1 MGSLVWLAICA
12 AVMAGVGTRTWAV
25 WRRGPDVPWA
35 KRWEAASA
43 LLGALGFTVFILA
56 LVARAEGA
64 VFTGVAV
71 AVVLLWGLA
80 AGCVVAEKAVRRQEA
95 QEVRRAWRTKGLFV
109 EARMWAPRTVWIA
122 WVVGGCL
129 LAAGALTVWAAQTRL
144 DSAASARPEEI
155 VAQAQELSASAA
167 IVMSTAL
174 VVSVLCGTVHA
185 VARRRRDAE
194 HARVLDAAQQ
204 LAAPADSG

>member
-1 MGSLVWLAICA
+1 M
-12 AVMAGVGTRTWAV
+12 
-25 WRRGPDVPWA
+25 PWA

-64 VFTGVAV
+64 VFTGLAV
-71 AVVLLWGLA
+71 AVMLLWGLA
-80 AGCVVAEKAVRRQEA
+80 AGCVVAEKAARRREA
-95 QEVRRAWRTKGLFV
+95 QEVRRAWRTKGLLV

-129 LAAGALTVWAAQTRL
+129 PAASALTVWAVQTRL

-155 VAQAQELSASAA
+155 VAQAQELYASAA

-174 VVSVLCGTVHA
+174 VVSVLCGAVHA
-185 VARRRRDAE
+185 VARRRRRDAE

-204 LAAPADSG
+204 LTAPADSG